1 MDSGNTPDNTNNLSN
16 PGTQPNAQATPQPAT
31 QPNAQVTPQSVTQP
45 VASVS
50 PVQTTTPA
58 PKTDP
63 YDWRNYSKQNSTAAN
78 APKKSGGNAGAVV
91 LAVLALLISL
101 AAAGF
106 SVWQFATQGQP
117 KKVSTASGSDPN
129 GYYSGNYQ
137 FEETTVAGVV
147 ERVAPAVVSIV
158 TETRTSSYYSYY
170 GDDYV
175 QAAGTGMIV
184 TEDGYIISNKHVVDG
199 ADHIQVITDSGDV
212 YDDVDI
218 VGTDPL
224 NDVAYLKINGATGL
238 PTVTLGDSKYLAVGQ
253 PVLAIGNA
261 LGAFQNSVTQGIISG
276 LGRSITASDEDGS
289 NAEELSDLIQTDAA
303 INPGNSGGP
312 LVNAAGEVVGINS
325 ASSVDYNNLGF
336 SIPISATKGML
347 NSIIQNGKAVRAYIG
362 VSYVNI
368 TADVAKEYSLP
379 VKSGAWVHVEGRAS
393 THSAVAADGPAAK
406 AGIKDGDIITKIG
419 GVEIG
424 KAGSLSSLV
433 SEYMAGE
440 TIEFEFI
447 RGNDTMVAQVTLGEY
462 K

>member
-1 MDSGNTPDNTNNLSN
+1 MDSGNTPNNTNNA
-16 PGTQPNAQATPQPAT
+16 PAGAQPVQPAQPAPQPA
-31 QPNAQVTPQSVTQP
+31 PQP
-45 VASVS
+45 VVPAAHVR
-50 PVQTTTPA
+50 TKDANA
-58 PKTDP
+58 PKADP
-63 YDWRNYSKQNSTAAN
+63 YDWRNYNKQNGVVAGT
-78 APKKSGGNAGAVV
+78 PKKSGGNAGAII
-91 LAVLALLISL
+91 LAVLALLISF

-106 SVWQFATQGQP
+106 SAWQFATQGQP
-117 KKVSTASGSDPN
+117 KKVSTSGTDSN

-184 TEDGYIISNKHVVDG
+184 TEDGYIITNKHVAEG
-199 ADHIQVITDSGDV
+199 ADNIQVIMDSGDV

-218 VGTDPL
+218 VGLDPL
-224 NDVAYLKINGATGL
+224 NDVAYLKINGASDL
-238 PTVTLGDSKYLAVGQ
+238 PTVTLGDSKSLAVGQ

-362 VSYVNI
+362 VSYINI
-368 TADVAKEYSLP
+368 TADVAKEYNLP
-379 VKSGAWVHVEGRAS
+379 VKSGAWVHIDSRSS
-393 THSAVAADGPAAK
+393 TRSALAADGPAAK

-440 TIEFEFI
+440 TIKFEFI
-447 RGNDTMVAQVTLGEY
+447 RGNDTMVTQVTLGEY